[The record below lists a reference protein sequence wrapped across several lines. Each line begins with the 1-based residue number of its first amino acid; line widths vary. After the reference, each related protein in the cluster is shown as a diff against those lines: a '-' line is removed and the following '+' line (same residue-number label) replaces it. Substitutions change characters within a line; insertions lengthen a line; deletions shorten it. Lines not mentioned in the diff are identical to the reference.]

1 MANDKKKRKKSVA
14 EFFSTLNTNKS
25 EAKPTP
31 AGEVVTNP
39 KSKVVKWV
47 LGGTV
52 LTLSTVGIA
61 VPWSLSSWS
70 VIEKKPLNNSDI
82 MYEIKI
88 GNVVHKITYK
98 DFEDR
103 TNAFVSRDNQKI
115 IDLTNAFNASV
126 IRNLYDEEHDAYLKF
141 KAIIDQKNKD
151 LKISET
157 VGPETYGYDVS
168 KPSAKIAEEQS
179 KNLYDAKKNFQTT
192 LGRNWPDKWLSE
204 LKTNPIYGFQDL
216 KDQTGLNL
224 EQIEKKA
231 IEFMTTTALK
241 KPALARF
248 EAAEIVTDKWTTRDL
263 DAWHHND
270 GDQNVV
276 EYHDSQNV
284 LQKLSGKEVNEFM
297 TTILDRSKNAKALD
311 NPSPDNL
318 TKLAVF
324 QTKSYVPKFRRPNE
338 LLENILPNFFN
349 TAVISSVDLAIKPGE
364 ANLSAFTFDKSV
376 ITNLFK
382 ITSDPSSP
390 LLKTNE
396 FAAILQLSKFR
407 GAALSPT
414 SSAPFA
420 SDPNQASSQLKMN
433 QARDE
438 QLIINLS
445 GSASE
450 ETPQDGEETTPP
462 VNEAAKTLGSS
473 KFKTFGDLLAAG
485 EEGSEAN
492 RWANVVALGSD
503 PSLFAPK
510 PFNNT
515 INQTSIFKSQDINP
529 FNVFL
534 KLLLTIEET
543 NRTPNFQ
550 VLKNSS
556 SSNKKLENLES
567 FWKNIE
573 GGEGASY
580 QILQFVNLVKKAF
593 VVSSKTG
600 TAPDFDSQKDVLTS
614 VNTTLPPSYNTTL
627 QNIVDGFSEGDIAF
641 IGKLLAV
648 SFADPN
654 ARVNNVPGIGI
665 APTTTPGS
673 APSNDIYD
681 YNKATGFWS
690 LYKLSDATFVH
701 LNSDGMKI
709 FTIEALN
716 TTNAVDKIDQMIMND
731 LDRSLDEKNS
741 SLLLYD
747 VKSIYEKISKEEIV
761 NYVLLKDDQPIN
773 PFKSST
779 TSNNQDAKNMLL
791 FKYKI
796 AQELGK
802 DVGEFDNGNFW
813 SKLSLEDQND
823 INNEVKFFVNFVNA
837 NLSILLAEEENKAL
851 DKVTEL
857 LTNNIEKKKYYE
869 FTTIQDSNSKQT
881 DLYWQFDPEHPY
893 TPKTTVS
900 SPLEIDYYL
909 GMSNI
914 ETRFIEKY
922 LELIKPKFQF

>member
-31 AGEVVTNP
+31 AGEVITNP

-270 GDQNVV
+270 SDQNVV
-276 EYHDSQNV
+276 EYYDSQNV
-284 LQKLSGKEVNEFM
+284 LRKLSGKEVNTFM
-297 TTILDRSKNAKALD
+297 TTILDRTKNAKTLD
-311 NPSPDNL
+311 NPSPGTL

-324 QTKSYVPKFRRPNE
+324 QTKSYLPEFRRPNE

-407 GAALSPT
+407 GAALTPT
-414 SSAPFA
+414 GSAPFA
-420 SDPNQASSQLKMN
+420 SDPNQANSQLKMN

-503 PSLFAPK
+503 STLFTNK
-510 PFNNT
+510 PFST
-515 INQTSIFKSQDINP
+515 TTVNQTSLFKPQDTNP
-529 FNVFL
+529 FNIFL
-534 KLLLTIEET
+534 KLLLSIEDQKR
-543 NRTPNFQ
+543 NPNFD
-550 VLKNSS
+550 VLKSNSQPAK
-556 SSNKKLENLES
+556 NLDKLKS
-567 FWKNIE
+567 FWEKIE

-580 QILQFVNLVKKAF
+580 QVLQFVNLVKKAF
-593 VVSSKTG
+593 VVKTKAG
-600 TAPDFDSQKDVLTS
+600 TASDFDSQNDVLTS
-614 VNTTLPPSYNTTL
+614 VNTVLPPSYNTTL

-665 APTTTPGS
+665 VPITPPGS
-673 APSNDIYD
+673 TPSDDIYD
-681 YNKATGFWS
+681 YNKAAGFWS
-690 LYKLSDATFVH
+690 LYKLSDTTFLH

-709 FTIEALN
+709 FTIETFNEKTA
-716 TTNAVDKIDQMIMND
+716 TGKFDQMIMSD
-731 LDRSLDEKNS
+731 LDRSLDEKTS

-747 VKSIYEKISKEEIV
+747 VKNIYEKISKEEIT
-761 NYVLLKDDQPIN
+761 NYVLLKDEQTIN
-773 PFKSST
+773 PFKST
-779 TSNNQDAKNMLL
+779 ATNQESKNILL

-813 SKLSLEDQND
+813 DNLSPSDQND
-823 INNEVKFFVNFVNA
+823 INNEVNFFNNFVDA
-837 NLSILLAEEENKAL
+837 NLSILLADEENKSL
-851 DKVTEL
+851 DKITEL
-857 LTNNIEKKKYYE
+857 LTTNVEKKKYYE
-869 FTTIQDSNSKQT
+869 FATIQDLTSKQT
-881 DLYWQFDPEHPY
+881 DLYWQFDPSNPY
-893 TPKTTVS
+893 TPKNVAS
-900 SPLEIDYYL
+900 NPILNDYL

-922 LELIKPKFQF
+922 LELVKPKLKF

>member
-141 KAIIDQKNKD
+141 KAIINQKNKD

-263 DAWHHND
+263 DAWHHNEN
-270 GDQNVV
+270 DQNVV
-276 EYHDSQNV
+276 EYYDSQNV

-297 TTILDRSKNAKALD
+297 TTILDRSKNAKTLD
-311 NPSPDNL
+311 NPSPGTL

-324 QTKSYVPKFRRPNE
+324 QTKSYVPKFRRPND
-338 LLENILPNFFN
+338 LLESILPNFFN

-414 SSAPFA
+414 GSAPFA
-420 SDPNQASSQLKMN
+420 SDPNQANSQLKMN

-445 GSASE
+445 GSAPE

-503 PSLFAPK
+503 STLFANK
-510 PFNNT
+510 PFNSVAV
-515 INQTSIFKSQDINP
+515 NQDSLFKPQDTNP
-529 FNVFL
+529 FNIFL
-534 KLLLTIEET
+534 KLLLSIEDKKR
-543 NRTPNFQ
+543 NPDFDA
-550 VLKNSS
+550 LKNSS
-556 SSNKKLENLES
+556 QPAKNLDKLKS
-567 FWKNIE
+567 FWEKIE

-580 QILQFVNLVKKAF
+580 QVLQFVNLVKAAF
-593 VVSSKTG
+593 DLNTKVG
-600 TAPDFDSQKDVLTS
+600 TNSDFDSQKDVLTS
-614 VNTTLPPSYNTTL
+614 AKTTLPPSYNTTL

-665 APTTTPGS
+665 TPTSPGS
-673 APSNDIYD
+673 TPSNDIYD
-681 YNKATGFWS
+681 YNKAAGFWS
-690 LYKLSDATFVH
+690 LYKLSDTTFLH

-709 FTIEALN
+709 FTIETFN
-716 TTNAVDKIDQMIMND
+716 EKTTSGKFDQMIMSD
-731 LDRSLDEKNS
+731 LDRSLDEKTS

-747 VKSIYEKISKEEIV
+747 VKSIYEKISKEEIT
-761 NYVLLKDDQPIN
+761 NYVLLKDKQTIN
-773 PFKSST
+773 PFKST
-779 TSNNQDAKNMLL
+779 TTNQESKNILL

-813 SKLSLEDQND
+813 DNLSPSDQND
-823 INNEVKFFVNFVNA
+823 INNEVNFFNNFVDA
-837 NLSILLAEEENKAL
+837 NLSILLAEEENKSL
-851 DKVTEL
+851 DKITEL
-857 LTNNIEKKKYYE
+857 LTTNVEKKKYYE
-869 FTTIQDSNSKQT
+869 FATIQDLTSKQT
-881 DLYWQFDPEHPY
+881 DLYWQFDPSNPY
-893 TPKTTVS
+893 TPKNVA
-900 SPLEIDYYL
+900 PNPILNDYL

-922 LELIKPKFQF
+922 LELVKPKLKF